1 MVKCFKKTFIKIP
14 YHKNFLKEGISQQ
27 QSYLHWTFFRYETAL
42 IEYSNLSEAK
52 EAKNWELAL
61 QRLRDIVEKL
71 KTLLTNEE
79 VR

>member
-1 MVKCFKKTFIKIP
+1 M
-14 YHKNFLKEGISQQ
+14 
-27 QSYLHWTFFRYETAL
+27 

-52 EAKNWELAL
+52 EVKNWELAL

-71 KTLLTNEE
+71 KIQLGSED